1 MRRTTITSY
10 IIAAIVMAWAA
21 MTVQASDP
29 QMFIYRN
36 DSVFNS
42 THLRS
47 GVKVTHSTDNYTM
60 HLLDE
65 TGDTTHIP
73 MSAIDSCVL
82 RVTDIPT
89 LHFTLP
95 DYPDAKDIWSKED
108 YVDAIL
114 NIEGNGYCEDMDS
127 LKLSLRGR
135 GNTTWGMPK
144 KPMRMKFPKKLSLFG
159 MAKQKNYVLLA
170 NYIDNSLMRNVIAY
184 WTARRLGV
192 PYANHTTPVNVIING
207 HPRGSYLI
215 TEKVGINSGSVDIDE
230 TKGILFELSGE
241 YDEKYK
247 FRSELWNLPV
257 MVKDPDFDE
266 LVEDNP
272 TGPSANAMLRKWESD
287 FNEALLRLRT
297 GKGAEAFDMESFAR
311 GFLMYSICRNNELG
325 NPKSMYV
332 HKEEIGSQTL
342 YKFGPA
348 WDFDAAFDMR
358 KPNADGEFVETPP
371 QGDIIINKRLE
382 YIRECPEFMPIYK
395 NALQKFANEDLP
407 ELLNFIK
414 EYAVSI
420 DPSSR
425 MDAYVW
431 PQEYELDW
439 FDRTPAYNVKERADQ
454 MNQWLTDRVA
464 YLLEQA
470 EQGLY

>member
-1 MRRTTITSY
+1 M
-10 IIAAIVMAWAA
+10 
-21 MTVQASDP
+21 
-29 QMFIYRN
+29 
-36 DSVFNS
+36 
-42 THLRS
+42 
-47 GVKVTHSTDNYTM
+47 
-60 HLLDE
+60 
-65 TGDTTHIP
+65 
-73 MSAIDSCVL
+73 
-82 RVTDIPT
+82 
-89 LHFTLP
+89 
-95 DYPDAKDIWSKED
+95 
-108 YVDAIL
+108 
-114 NIEGNGYCEDMDS
+114 
-127 LKLSLRGR
+127 
-135 GNTTWGMPK
+135 
-144 KPMRMKFPKKLSLFG
+144 
-159 MAKQKNYVLLA
+159 
-170 NYIDNSLMRNVIAY
+170 
-184 WTARRLGV
+184 
-192 PYANHTTPVNVIING
+192 
-207 HPRGSYLI
+207 
-215 TEKVGINSGSVDIDE
+215 GI
-230 TKGILFELSGE
+230 
-241 YDEKYK
+241 
-247 FRSELWNLPV
+247 
-257 MVKDPDFDE
+257 
-266 LVEDNP
+266 
-272 TGPSANAMLRKWESD
+272 D

-332 HKEEIGSQTL
+332 HKEEIGSQTH

-371 QGDIIINKRLE
+371 QGDIIINKMLE

-454 MNQWLTDRVA
+454 MSQWLTDRVA